1 MSSSAA
7 ISVRAVSKVYRTY
20 RRPSDRL
27 KQAALS
33 RVHGVTRRLGG
44 RWSPPEY
51 FNEFWALKNVS
62 FEVHAGQ
69 CLGILGRN
77 GAGKSTLLQVI
88 AGTVVPTAG
97 EVSARGRIAALLE
110 LGSGFNSDFTGREN
124 VFLSA
129 ALLGLGRRETEEKLP
144 LIEEFA
150 EIGDFIDQPIKIYSS
165 GLVLRLA
172 FSVYVAMDPL
182 IMIVDE
188 ALAVGDARFQ
198 RKCYQRLD
206 AFRKN
211 GGTILFV
218 THDMGVVPQICD
230 RAMILERGEVYAEG
244 SPLRIARE
252 YHRLLFGPPSSD
264 DRQQRPRT
272 EAAARNLLPAR
283 PDAGD
288 AHEVRY
294 GSREAVIT
302 NVVIRA
308 VGQQVVGAL
317 ELNEDYD
324 VVMTVTYA
332 SAIEGR
338 INYGFMI
345 SNVQGIEIYATKSSM
360 FGRSLP
366 PGPAGSNVECVL
378 RLRMSLMPG
387 AYFLSCAVARAEVE
401 QANEF
406 LDYRFDMMQ
415 FEVVGQARC
424 FNTSVV
430 DLRAQLFDNAVETAT
445 TR

>member
-1 MSSSAA
+1 M
-7 ISVRAVSKVYRTY
+7 VRV
-20 RRPSDRL
+20 
-27 KQAALS
+27 Q
-33 RVHGVTRRLGG
+33 GVTRSFGSG
-44 RWSPPEY
+44 WAAPEY

-62 FEVHAGQ
+62 FEVQAGE
-69 CLGILGRN
+69 CLGVLGRN

-88 AGTVVPTAG
+88 AGTVVPTEG
-97 EVSARGRIAALLE
+97 EVLARGRIAALLE
-110 LGSGFNSDFTGREN
+110 LGSGFNSEFTGREN

-129 ALLGLGRRETEEKLP
+129 ALLGLSRRETEEKLP

-165 GLVLRLA
+165 GMVLRLA

-230 RAMILERGEVYAEG
+230 RAMILERGEMYAEG
-244 SPLRIARE
+244 APLRIARE
-252 YHRLLFGPPSSD
+252 YHRLLFGPPSGGDVETQSKAD
-264 DRQQRPRT
+264 SLPTNPVSADASR
-272 EAAARNLLPAR
+272 AR
-283 PDAGD
+283 
-288 AHEVRY
+288 EVRY
-294 GSREAVIT
+294 GSREAVIAS
-302 NVVIRA
+302 VVIRA
-308 VGQQVVGAL
+308 AGQHVEGVLQ
-317 ELNEDYD
+317 LNEDYD

-332 SAIEGR
+332 LAIEGR
-338 INYGFMI
+338 VNYGFMI
-345 SNVQGIEIYATKSSM
+345 SNVQGIEIYGTKSSM

-366 PGPAGSNVECVL
+366 PGPAGTSVECVL

-387 AYFLSCAVARAEVE
+387 TYFLSCAVARAECE

-415 FEVVGQARC
+415 IEVIGQARC

-430 DLRAQLFDNAVETAT
+430 DLRGQLFDTAAEAVTGG
-445 TR
+445 

>member
-88 AGTVVPTAG
+88 AGTVVPTEG

-129 ALLGLGRRETEEKLP
+129 ALLGLSRRETEEKLP

-165 GLVLRLA
+165 GMVLRLA

-206 AFRKN
+206 AFRQN

-230 RAMILERGEVYAEG
+230 RALILERGEVYAEG
-244 SPLRIARE
+244 SPLGVARE
-252 YHRLLFGPPSSD
+252 YHRLLFGPSQADVEPQPG
-264 DRQQRPRT
+264 RRH
-272 EAAARNLLPAR
+272 EEGAAR
-283 PDAGD
+283 
-288 AHEVRY
+288 EVRY
-294 GSREAVIT
+294 GSREAAIADVSM
-302 NVVIRA
+302 RA
-308 VGQQVVGAL
+308 GGQRVTGPVQ
-317 ELNEDYD
+317 LNDEYMF
-324 VVMTVTYA
+324 VMTVTYA
-332 SAIEGR
+332 AAIHGR
-338 INYGFMI
+338 VNYGFMI

-360 FGRSLP
+360 FDRSLP
-366 PGPAGSNVECVL
+366 PGPAGTSFECVL
-378 RLRMSLMPG
+378 RLRMALMPG
-387 AYFLSCAVARAEVE
+387 AYFLSCAVARAELE

-406 LDYRFDMMQ
+406 LDYRFDVMQ
-415 FEVVGQARC
+415 FEVTGQARC
-424 FNTSVV
+424 FNTSVI
-430 DLRAQLFDNAVETAT
+430 DLGGQLSDKAVETVT
-445 TR
+445 TE